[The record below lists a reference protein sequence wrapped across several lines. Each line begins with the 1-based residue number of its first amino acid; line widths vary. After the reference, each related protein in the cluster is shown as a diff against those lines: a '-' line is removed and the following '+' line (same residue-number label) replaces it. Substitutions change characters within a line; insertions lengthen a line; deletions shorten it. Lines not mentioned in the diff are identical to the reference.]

1 MANLYSHNEEQN
13 QKGFEPTA
21 SSVEIAAQA
30 STAAKIFLYIIMSI
44 PLFLGW
50 IWYFKRKNSLNR
62 MQNDINNS
70 ASSIDVQLQKR
81 NDTLVKLV
89 QQVKSYKIHEAEV
102 FENVTK
108 MRSLAAGG
116 RGIENSA
123 EIENLNQSVFGR
135 LMAISESYPE
145 LKASSLYTELMDE
158 TTYIEREIA
167 AARRNYNAQA
177 NTFNKELFTIPTKV
191 VAANMGLSTV
201 RLFQASSKARKDV
214 DMQELGL

>member
-21 SSVEIAAQA
+21 SSAEIPAKA
-30 STAAKIFLYIIMSI
+30 STGLKIFMYILMSL
-44 PLFLGW
+44 PLGLGW
-50 IWYFKRKNSLNR
+50 LWYFAKKNELNR
-62 MQNDINNS
+62 MQNNINNS

-89 QQVKSYKIHEAEV
+89 QQVKSFKIHEAEV

-108 MRSLAAGG
+108 MRSLVSSG
-116 RGIENSA
+116 RTLENS
-123 EIENLNQSVFGR
+123 EELDKLNQSVFGR
-135 LMAISESYPE
+135 LMAISENYPE
-145 LKASSLYTELMDE
+145 LKSSALYAELMDE

-167 AARRNYNAQA
+167 AARRNYNSQA
-177 NTFNKELFTIPTKV
+177 NMFNRMLFEIPSNL

-201 RLFQASSKARKDV
+201 RLFQASSQARKDV
-214 DMQELGL
+214 DMVALGL

>member
-177 NTFNKELFTIPTKV
+177 NTFNKELFTIPTKI

>member
-1 MANLYSHNEEQN
+1 MANLYSQNEAQN

-21 SSVEIAAQA
+21 SSVEIAVQT
-30 STAAKIFLYIIMSI
+30 STAAKVFLYIIMSI

-50 IWYFKRKNSLNR
+50 IWYFQRKNSLNR

-123 EIENLNQSVFGR
+123 ELESLNQSVFGR

-145 LKASSLYTELMDE
+145 LKASALYTELMDE

-177 NTFNKELFTIPTKV
+177 NAFNKEIFTIPTKV
-191 VAANMGLSTV
+191 VAAIMGLSTV
-201 RLFQASSKARKDV
+201 RLFQASSQARKDV
-214 DMQELGL
+214 DIQALGL

>member
-21 SSVEIAAQA
+21 SNAEILAKA
-30 STAAKIFLYIIMSI
+30 STGLKIFMYILMSL
-44 PLFLGW
+44 PLGLGW
-50 IWYFKRKNSLNR
+50 FWYFAKKNELNR
-62 MQNDINNS
+62 MQNNINNS

-89 QQVKSYKIHEAEV
+89 QQVKSFKIHEVEV

-108 MRSLAAGG
+108 MRSLVSSG
-116 RGIENSA
+116 RTLENS
-123 EIENLNQSVFGR
+123 EELDKLNQSVFGR
-135 LMAISESYPE
+135 LMAISENYPE
-145 LKASSLYTELMDE
+145 LKSSALYTELMDE

-167 AARRNYNAQA
+167 AARRNYNSQA
-177 NTFNKELFTIPTKV
+177 NMFNRMLFEIPSNI

-201 RLFQASSKARKDV
+201 RLFQASSQARKDV
-214 DMQELGL
+214 DMVALGL